1 MSAVLSSIDFRSA
14 NPHALESIL
23 EASETRSI
31 IAARDIVD
39 LRGVKLWARDQPVSR
54 ALQQRLLDRG
64 LRDPLETSLRVE
76 DGVDHAMLV
85 RELAD
90 RMDGPLG
97 PLLRPVASGL
107 LAALPSVPLHPVA
120 QLLLTAA
127 QTARPAAFAH
137 AVDAMF
143 VCGAIALSRRAPALV
158 LTGAMTA
165 GLLHDI
171 GEIYLAPEHGEA
183 DIAATLDVDQY
194 RQLVVHPHIGQLLL
208 RQLTDTRSDV
218 VRAVAE
224 HHERMD
230 GSGFPHRLQA
240 DALSPLGRLVA
251 AAEAALL
258 ALRERGATLL
268 HASVALRVV
277 PGEFDEH
284 MVGPLVAAA
293 QRDRTG
299 AGVGRPLPCPA
310 QLRGDLAHLDL
321 ALQAALNHLDALEPD
336 PATLDE
342 DDEAQVGLVRATHLA
357 RHLLLRLRAG
367 WNESGL
373 WSATAL
379 DGEVASEVAAV
390 QQALRGRL
398 RGIER
403 AARLAAGALNGEA
416 ADMLDEVCAGLT
428 AELD

>member
-1 MSAVLSSIDFRSA
+1 MSALLSPIDFRSA

-64 LRDPLETSLRVE
+64 LKDPLETSLRVE
-76 DGVDHAMLV
+76 DGVDHALLT
-85 RELAD
+85 RELA
-90 RMDGPLG
+90 RRLTGPLA
-97 PLLRPVASGL
+97 PLLQPVAGSL
-107 LAALPSVPLHPVA
+107 AAALPTVPLHPVT

-137 AVDAMF
+137 AVDAMA
-143 VCGAIALSRRAPALV
+143 VCGAMALARRAPALV
-158 LTGAMTA
+158 VTGAMSA

-171 GEIYLAPEHGEA
+171 GEIYLSPEHGEA
-183 DIAATLDVDQY
+183 DIGATLDVDQY

-208 RQLTDTRSDV
+208 RQLTDTRADV

-224 HHERMD
+224 HHERLD
-230 GSGFPHRLQA
+230 GSGFPHRLQGA
-240 DALSPLGRLVA
+240 ALSPLGRLVA

-258 ALRERGATLL
+258 ALREPGATLA
-268 HASVALRVV
+268 HAGVAVRVV

-293 QRDRTG
+293 QRAA
-299 AGVGRPLPCPA
+299 AGQALPAPA
-310 QLRGDLAHLDL
+310 QLRADLAHLDL

-336 PATLDE
+336 PATLDA
-342 DDEAQVGLVRATHLA
+342 DDDGQLGVARATHLA

-379 DGEVASEVAAV
+379 DGEVAAEVAAV
-390 QQALRGRL
+390 QDALRGRL
-398 RGIER
+398 RSIER
-403 AARLAAGALNGEA
+403 AARLAAGPLQGDA
-416 ADMLDEVCAGLT
+416 ADTLDEVCAGLV
-428 AELD
+428 AELG